1 MLNLAEEVWHLFRG
15 FNRLRTQ
22 PGKFWLNLAH
32 SKICMELR
40 HVNIF
45 SQAKLMQF
53 VHFIF
58 AMARSHHRR
67 AGTHKGEH
75 IVPRHRTWRQSRLP
89 RKETP
94 KATIQNKSWL
104 QINYKKLL
112 PKHLSTEILL
122 GLKQACKTKHPPL
135 VLHRPGSRVKDPE
148 WKRLTNKT
156 DG

>member
-1 MLNLAEEVWHLFRG
+1 MLDLAEEVWHLFRG
-15 FNRLRTQ
+15 FNRRRTQ

-40 HVNIF
+40 HVYIF

-53 VHFIF
+53 VHFTF

-89 RKETP
+89 GKETP
-94 KATIQNKSWL
+94 KATLQKKSWL
-104 QINYKKLL
+104 LDYQKIATQASLNRDFAWSQTGLQDQT
-112 PKHLSTEILL
+112 STS
-122 GLKQACKTKHPPL
+122 GPT
-135 VLHRPGSRVKDPE
+135 
-148 WKRLTNKT
+148 
-156 DG
+156 